1 MISPMTLSIRDLA
14 KTYPDGTHALRG
26 VSLDAGPGIFG
37 LLGPNG
43 AGKSTLLRTIA
54 TLQRPDGGSI
64 RFGDV
69 DVLADPAALRRQ
81 LGYLP
86 QDFGLYPHLS
96 AEHTLAHFVALE
108 GVHDRA
114 ERRAVVR
121 ELLAR
126 VNLERDRRRRVG
138 TFSGGMRQRL
148 GLAIALAGAPRLLV
162 LDEPTAGLDPAERR
176 RLYDLLAV
184 LAGERE
190 GAGIVVLL
198 STHVV
203 EDVRELCDA
212 FAIVDQGRVVHAGD
226 PRAAVAALRGR
237 LWQRAAA
244 ADELAPLAAAHRVVG
259 VRRVARQPV
268 LRLLTAAGGAAP
280 DARCEPAE
288 PMLEDVYFQHVGLEA
303 ERR

>member
-1 MISPMTLSIRDLA
+1 MIPRMILSVRDLT

-26 VSLDAGPGIFG
+26 VSLDAGPGSFG

-54 TLQRPDGGSI
+54 TLQRPDAGSI

-69 DVLADPAALRRQ
+69 DALADPAALRRH

-96 AEHTLAHFVALE
+96 AEATLDHFVALE
-108 GVHDRA
+108 GVH
-114 ERRAVVR
+114 ERRVRHDVVR
-121 ELLAR
+121 ALLAR
-126 VNLERDRRRRVG
+126 VNLERDRRRAVG

-148 GLAIALAGAPRLLV
+148 GLAIALAGEPRLLV

-184 LAGERE
+184 LAE
-190 GAGIVVLL
+190 GIVVLL

-212 FAIVDQGRVVHAGD
+212 FAIVDGGRVVHAGD

-237 LWQRAAA
+237 LWQRAATA
-244 ADELAPLAAAHRVVG
+244 GEVGPLAAAHRVVG

-268 LRLLTAAGGAAP
+268 LRLLTDRAGDAPP